1 MIHLVCVPRVYRSSV
16 EVGLREAE
24 RREHRIAPI
33 IVAGIP
39 GISGGDCVGGG
50 LDGHHGGRGSDHGGG
65 PEGGAEVEAAAEV
78 SATAVGVGVHKLLAW
93 HSGL

>member
-1 MIHLVCVPRVYRSSV
+1 MLQLSRVPRVYRSSV

-39 GISGGDCVGGG
+39 GISGGDCEGGG